1 MVGTRRL
8 ELLTSTV
15 SILRSATQNPIYR
28 GMTSTPKTKGS
39 RRILPLPRPVLRAL
53 LALQQ
58 QRSGN
63 SDLDLVFS
71 TSKSTSLSDTNLLH
85 RELKPA
91 GRKIG
96 TPWLGWHTLRRTHA
110 TLLHAAGGSLK
121 DAQAQLGHTK
131 LSTTLEI
138 YTVPIPAH
146 QRAAVENLARLVTNG
161 DELEQCAGK

>member
-1 MVGTRRL
+1 
-8 ELLTSTV
+8 
-15 SILRSATQNPIYR
+15 
-28 GMTSTPKTKGS
+28 
-39 RRILPLPRPVLRAL
+39 L

-71 TSKSTSLSDTNLLH
+71 TSKGTSLSDTNLLH

-110 TLLHAAGGSLK
+110 TLLQAAGGSLK

-161 DELEQCAGK
+161 DELEQCAGKLPETTQQIQ